1 MNDSIFPPIMANAKT
16 DLAGNIDGQFSP
28 EDWQK
33 ILSLASEQ
41 LKTSNASET
50 EAWIEVI
57 RDFHRNKYW
66 GFVPN
71 YKKPKTSVDEKNLGA
86 KFIWFSFR
94 SFLIT
99 KVVVL
104 YAGARYTND
113 DSNPIWKYLFFG
125 AFAFML
131 TAYGTFLYRYA
142 GRKESDGSSSSSSDS
157 VQ

>member
-1 MNDSIFPPIMANAKT
+1 MNELPPIMANAKI
-16 DLAGNIDGQFSP
+16 DLAGNIHGQFSP
-28 EDWQK
+28 EDWEK
-33 ILSLASEQ
+33 ILSRARDRLAASS
-41 LKTSNASET
+41 KTESQ
-50 EAWIEVI
+50 AWIEVI

-71 YKKPKTSVDEKNLGA
+71 YKKPKEKIDDKNLGT

-99 KVVVL
+99 KVVIL
-104 YAGARYTND
+104 YAGARYTID

-142 GRKESDGSSSSSSDS
+142 GRKETDGNSAGDER
-157 VQ
+157 